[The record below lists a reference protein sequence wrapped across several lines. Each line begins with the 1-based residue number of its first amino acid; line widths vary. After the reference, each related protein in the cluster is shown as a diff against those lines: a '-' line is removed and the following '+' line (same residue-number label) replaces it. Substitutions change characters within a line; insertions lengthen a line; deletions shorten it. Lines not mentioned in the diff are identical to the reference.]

1 MSKNVFTLYFHSVHM
16 HESLCGAAEGGN
28 ENFSNIGM
36 DCYYRRVHPRHNQLP
51 SHTHTHTLYNMTVCF
66 PFVQPV
72 NVFSILTYYVFVGGH
87 SLSWCHSGN
96 LCFHFGGESL
106 YFFFCLFLF
115 CKAYDSYCIR
125 ASSNNKNCK
134 KLLACFN
141 FIPLYECDGWV
152 AVAQV
157 VQRLE
162 DRFHSYSSLR
172 VKCIK
177 CRWGPQCI
185 HRSVC
190 SPT

>member
-106 YFFFCLFLF
+106 YFFFVCFYFVKLMTHIVLEPPATIKIVKSYLLVLISFLCMNVMVGWLWLRWYSGWRIDF
-115 CKAYDSYCIR
+115 TA
-125 ASSNNKNCK
+125 
-134 KLLACFN
+134 
-141 FIPLYECDGWV
+141 IPVYV
-152 AVAQV
+152 
-157 VQRLE
+157 
-162 DRFHSYSSLR
+162 
-172 VKCIK
+172 
-177 CRWGPQCI
+177 
-185 HRSVC
+185 
-190 SPT
+190 